1 MKYKFRWLSLIL
13 TISVLSLFYF
23 EEDSSSLS
31 SALAIFLP
39 IFLIWMIWACCKILI
54 YLKRK
59 IFPTK
64 EEAILDAN
72 NKSFNRQVYGNAASV
87 SIAAEHNDEIAKNEL
102 TSGKALTGI
111 LKSIFSFVLLVTSSE
126 TSSSKKSS
134 KKTARIIR
142 PRNYGDR
149 DKAIEWEFDGKYL
162 KPRYHGVNDKTIE
175 WEFDGEYLKPCNYSD
190 RDKAIE
196 WEFDGKYLKPR
207 YPGVNNKT
215 IEWEFDGEYL
225 KPRNYGDRD
234 KAIEWEFD
242 GEYLKPRNYGDRDK
256 AIEWEYDSDIPIPV
270 LAKASGII

>member
-87 SIAAEHNDEIAKNEL
+87 SITAEHNDEIAKNEL

-111 LKSIFSFVLLVTSSE
+111 LKSIFSFVLLVNSSE

-134 KKTARIIR
+134 KKNSAGIIR

-175 WEFDGEYLKPCNYSD
+175 WEFDGEYLKP
-190 RDKAIE
+190 
-196 WEFDGKYLKPR
+196 
-207 YPGVNNKT
+207 
-215 IEWEFDGEYL
+215 
-225 KPRNYGDRD
+225 
-234 KAIEWEFD
+234 
-242 GEYLKPRNYGDRDK
+242 RNYGDRDK